1 MPDAAEPG
9 SLFNTES
16 HRGSPRPALLDV
28 WRTDYIR
35 AHLLDVLRLYNVSAH
50 HFPFHVQLIDMT

>member
-35 AHLLDVLRLYNVSAH
+35 AHLLDVLRL
-50 HFPFHVQLIDMT
+50 